1 MTSRTYQIIIGVLLA
16 LVLLLSWNA
25 FQNKGEI
32 ETQDEEISELSAEK
46 ENIRQDLMEMM
57 SSYDDLNIENDSLN
71 ANILKEKEKIEALLA
86 DIDKFKSDD
95 KKLRYEIAKWKK
107 ENQTLR
113 GIMKGYIHE
122 IDSLQQSNIALTSEK
137 EKISSTLKSVSSEK
151 DKLEK
156 DVQEKN
162 NVIKQGSVLQTL
174 NLNSVPIRLRNN
186 GNQVETSKASRV
198 EKIKTCCT
206 LYENRI
212 AKAGMKN
219 IYVRI
224 ISPEGSV
231 LSNPSNPGATFKF
244 NGVSGKYSAKREVDY
259 QNQTIEGFCVF
270 YDVSNEMATGL
281 YKVEIY
287 DEDARIGTT
296 EFELR

>member
-16 LVLLLSWNA
+16 LVLFLGWNA
-25 FQNKGEI
+25 FQDKGEI
-32 ETQDEEISELSAEK
+32 ETQVSEISQLNADK
-46 ENIRQDLMEMM
+46 EDIRNDLMDMM

-71 ANILKEKEKIEALLA
+71 ANILREKEKIEALLA
-86 DIDKFKSDD
+86 DIDKFQSDD

-107 ENQTLR
+107 ENNTLR
-113 GIMKGYIHE
+113 GIMKGYLVE

-137 EKISSTLKSVSSEK
+137 EKINNELKTVSSQK
-151 DKLEK
+151 TQLEK
-156 DVQEKN
+156 DVEKKN
-162 NVIKQGSVLQTL
+162 TVIKQGSVLQTL
-174 NLNSVPIRLRNN
+174 NLNSVPIRLKNN

-231 LSNPSNPGATFKF
+231 LGDPSNPGATFKF
-244 NGVSGKYSAKREVDY
+244 NGVSGKFSAKREVNY

-270 YDVSNEMATGL
+270 YDVSNQMATGL
-281 YKVEIY
+281 YKVEIF

>member
-1 MTSRTYQIIIGVLLA
+1 MTTRTYQIIIGVLLV
-16 LVLLLSWNA
+16 LVLILGWNV
-25 FQNKGEI
+25 FRDKGEI
-32 ETQDEEISELSAEK
+32 KSQETEIVALSDEK
-46 ENIRQDLMEMM
+46 ESIRQSLIEMKNQ
-57 SSYDDLNIENDSLN
+57 YLEAETENQELNESILLEMAKIDSL
-71 ANILKEKEKIEALLA
+71 IA
-86 DIDKFKSDD
+86 DIDKFKADD

-107 ENQTLR
+107 ENNTLR
-113 GIMKGYIHE
+113 GIMKGYLVE
-122 IDSLQQSNIALTSEK
+122 IDSLQRSNMELASEK
-137 EKISSTLKSVSSEK
+137 AKISSELKTVSSEK
-151 DKLEK
+151 NKLQQ
-156 DVQEKN
+156 DVQNKDK
-162 NVIKQGSVLQTL
+162 VIKEGSVLQTL

-212 AKAGMKN
+212 AKAGLKN

-231 LSNPSNPGATFKF
+231 LNNPSNPNATFNF
-244 NGVSGKYSAKREVDY
+244 NGVSGKYSAKREVNY

-270 YDVSNEMATGL
+270 YDVSNAMATGL

-287 DEDARIGTT
+287 DEDAKIGTT